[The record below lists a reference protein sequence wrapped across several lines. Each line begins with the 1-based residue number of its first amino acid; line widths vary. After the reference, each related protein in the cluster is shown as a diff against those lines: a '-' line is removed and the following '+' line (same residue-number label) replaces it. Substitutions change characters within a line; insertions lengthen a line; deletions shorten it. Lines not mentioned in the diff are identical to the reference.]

1 MNLKSIGLKSIGL
14 KSTELNTL
22 VSGDTMRGLVATIYI
37 DSTVYNVR
45 QSWGLQDWGTGVSAL
60 SEDIARNGLL
70 NPIVITPK
78 VPTNLLEGESD
89 EVFYDLVCGHRRF
102 EAMTTS
108 LGHSV
113 VPCTIRTRPTEDII
127 WDWITAENEQRQD
140 LSHSERALLEAQ
152 CKAIYIAS
160 GTCSARANDNTIV
173 NPGQPTFSEVRALRL
188 GISEKSVENYVR
200 LGQATP
206 EVREALDDKV
216 LQVKGAYSLSR
227 LCTVSQIAIVG
238 IMRTRGLTYADAQEV
253 HMVAAGFQDAEILT
267 EDGPVPFT
275 PSPIRVSQADHLR
288 RVESELEGALTVL
301 RYYAE
306 DVEDAEHQVAAEFLR
321 VLAEKRSLWYNEEG
335 QPTT

>member
-1 MNLKSIGLKSIGL
+1 
-14 KSTELNTL
+14 
-22 VSGDTMRGLVATIYI
+22 
-37 DSTVYNVR
+37 
-45 QSWGLQDWGTGVSAL
+45 
-60 SEDIARNGLL
+60 
-70 NPIVITPK
+70 
-78 VPTNLLEGESD
+78 
-89 EVFYDLVCGHRRF
+89 VFYDLVCGHRRF
-102 EAMTTS
+102 EAMTAS
-108 LGHSV
+108 LGYNII
-113 VPCTIRTRPTEDII
+113 PCTIRERPSEDVI

-140 LSHSERALLEAQ
+140 LTHSERALLEAQ
-152 CKAIYIAS
+152 CKEIYIAS
-160 GTCSARANDNTIV
+160 GACSARAENNTIV

-206 EVREALDDKV
+206 EVREALDDKVLQVKGAYSLSRLCTVSQIAIVGIMRTRGLTYADAQEVREALDDKV